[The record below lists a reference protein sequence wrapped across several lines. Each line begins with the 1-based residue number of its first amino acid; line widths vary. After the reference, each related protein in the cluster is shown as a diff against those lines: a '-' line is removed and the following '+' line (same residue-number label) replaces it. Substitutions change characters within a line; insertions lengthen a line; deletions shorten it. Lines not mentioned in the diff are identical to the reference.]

1 MAEDTEA
8 TRLWDDSIASD
19 LVGKLLL
26 IGITFTDAEG
36 KPENHE
42 QSFGRVTRV
51 DQQSGIALRL
61 EGSREG
67 DVFNLP
73 PDTRS
78 FRPAARGAYRLRA
91 SGEVVTDPDY
101 TVTFLVHRGEYS
113 E

>member
-8 TRLWDDSIASD
+8 TLLWDEAIASD

-26 IGITFTDAEG
+26 IGITFTDADG
-36 KPENHE
+36 KPEDYE
-42 QSFGRVTRV
+42 QCFGRVTSV
-51 DQQSGIALRL
+51 DQQSGIVLRL

-67 DVFNLP
+67 DVFSLP

-78 FRPAARGAYRLRA
+78 FRPAARGEYRLRA
-91 SGEVVTDPDY
+91 SGEVVANPDY
-101 TVTFLVHRGEYS
+101 IVTFLVYRGEYR